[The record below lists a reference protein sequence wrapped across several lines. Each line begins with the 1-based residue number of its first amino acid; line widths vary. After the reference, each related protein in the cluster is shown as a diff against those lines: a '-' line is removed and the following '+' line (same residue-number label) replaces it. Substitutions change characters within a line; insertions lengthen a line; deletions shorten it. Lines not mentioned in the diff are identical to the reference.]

1 MGELVSS
8 ERVSAGEQFDYNSVP
23 APTANFLKRQ
33 AYLIRRQLTKVTVE
47 IGRALIEAK
56 RHLSHGAFI
65 CWVEYEVGIPARSAQ
80 GYMRVALWSSNKC
93 AAVTH
98 LPPTILYLLSASTT
112 PNEFAEEILKRVDQ
126 GESFRIADVRR
137 ELRARLDARAKPEGT
152 SERSDDGRQ
161 IAQRGGDETVL
172 GMVDNRDAV
181 IHMIRTLYHGLS
193 PAEFLFVKNIMT
205 GEALLND
212 PDLRSYILTAF
223 SHFPSRSNGAVVQ
236 LLSGT

>member
-1 MGELVSS
+1 
-8 ERVSAGEQFDYNSVP
+8 
-23 APTANFLKRQ
+23 
-33 AYLIRRQLTKVTVE
+33 
-47 IGRALIEAK
+47 
-56 RHLSHGAFI
+56 
-65 CWVEYEVGIPARSAQ
+65 
-80 GYMRVALWSSNKC
+80 MRFALWSSNKC

-98 LPPTILYLLSASTT
+98 LPPTVLYLLSASTT

-126 GESFRIADVRR
+126 RESFRIADVRR
-137 ELRARLDARAKPEGT
+137 ELRARLDARARLEGT
-152 SERSDDGRQ
+152 SARPDDGRQ

-181 IHMIRTLYHGLS
+181 IHMIRTLYHG

-223 SHFPSRSNGAVVQ
+223 SHFPSRSNGAVVR